1 MFTLRDIPDLNG
13 KVAIVTGGN
22 CGIGYVTARELALH
36 QAHVFIASRNEESA
50 NSAIE
55 RIKNETKNN
64 NVEFLHLDLVDLKSV
79 KLSAENFLNRGLPLH
94 ILINNAA
101 IMATPWALTQD
112 GIQDQFGVNYVGHFL
127 FTKILL
133 PKLEES
139 APSRIVNVSC
149 EAHKAARNGIEFDK
163 LEDETAQT
171 SWYRYA
177 QSKLANILFTKAL
190 AKKCEEKNVY
200 VNCIHPGF
208 VKTDL
213 SRAMREN
220 YTFVGV
226 LLLKIGYLFALSPEY
241 GAITQLYCATS
252 PEIEEKNYRGLYFIP
267 YGKVGEPFPK
277 AEDQT
282 LIDNL
287 WTYTENLIKKSLV
300 D

>member
-79 KLSAENFLNRGLPLH
+79 KLSAENFLNKGLPLH

-101 IMATPWALTQD
+101 IMATQ
-112 GIQDQFGVNYVGHFL
+112 L

-149 EAHKAARNGIEFDK
+149 EAHKSARNGIEFDK

-200 VNCIHPGF
+200 VNWF

>member
-22 CGIGYVTARELALH
+22 CGIGYATARELALH
-36 QAHVFIASRNEESA
+36 RAHVFIASRNEESA

-55 RIKNETKNN
+55 RIKKETNDN
-64 NVEFLHLDLVDLKSV
+64 NVEFLHLDLLDLKSV
-79 KLSAENFLNRGLPLH
+79 KRSAENFLNKGLPLH
-94 ILINNAA
+94 IL
-101 IMATPWALTQD
+101 PWALTQD

-149 EAHKAARNGIEFDK
+149 EAHRAARNGIEFDK
-163 LEDETAQT
+163 LENETAQT

-190 AKKCEEKNVY
+190 AKKCEGKNVY
-200 VNCIHPGF
+200 VNWF

-213 SRAMREN
+213 GRAMREN

-226 LLLKIGYLFALSPEY
+226 LLLKIGYLFALNPEY

-267 YGKVGEPFPK
+267 YGKVGAPFSK
-277 AEDQT
+277 AEDQA

-287 WTYTENLIKKSLV
+287 WTYTENLINKSLV